1 MKNRR
6 FVISC
11 LLITALLFGMVGC
24 SKNDAARTETS
35 GAGVEGNEAVH
46 YRLPEVEEDYF
57 ALFCQNTDVM
67 FTQYTC
73 SNNIVFTM
81 LSAKPLTADDVTVTF
96 SGNVP
101 ATYEWIMNT
110 EPEELPRD
118 LFICYQGIDL
128 VEVEKLRED
137 GKTEEY
143 HEIIDPLNEAYDN
156 LSADEIPALYTG
168 YLMLQIPDP
177 ARLAGG
183 TLGTMTVATANQR
196 IEYPLDALTYSQ
208 FDDTHEDSGEL
219 FCDAISLTDIN
230 VDPSENGKF
239 YFDNINLTAQ
249 ADTAIEKIY
258 FLNAPDT
265 QIDAVSVT
273 QMQGE
278 TAMDFLWDA
287 SEPLTLAKDET
298 VQISVEAH
306 DPIFANTMS
315 ANATRYLV
323 IAYRGAE
330 GTGET
335 FVELTFRM
343 RPNGF
348 WTYGEL
354 EDGISM
360 LPYYEFLANS
370 ESE

>member
-6 FVISC
+6 LGITC

-24 SKNDAARTETS
+24 GKNDAAQTES
-35 GAGVEGNEAVH
+35 DGASAEGNAAVD
-46 YRLPEVEEDYF
+46 YRLPEVKEDYF
-57 ALFCQNTDVM
+57 ALFCQNTDVT
-67 FTQYTC
+67 FNQYSC
-73 SNNIVFTM
+73 SNNIAFTV
-81 LSAKPLTADDVTVTF
+81 LSAKPLTADNATVTF

-101 ATYEWIMNT
+101 VTYEWCMNDK
-110 EPEELPRD
+110 PEELPLN
-118 LFICYQGIDL
+118 LFICYQGVDL
-128 VEVEKLRED
+128 VELEQLLTD
-137 GKTEEY
+137 GNMEEY
-143 HEIIDPLNEAYDN
+143 HKIMDSLNEAYDN
-156 LSADEIPALYTG
+156 LSADEIPTLYTG
-168 YLMLQIPDP
+168 NLLLQIPDP
-177 ARLAGG
+177 TRLDGG
-183 TLGTMTVATANQR
+183 TLGTMTVATADQR
-196 IEYPLDALTYSQ
+196 VEYPLDALTYSQ
-208 FDDTHEDSGEL
+208 VNDIKEDSGEL
-219 FCDAISLTDIN
+219 FCDTISLTDIN
-230 VDPSENGKF
+230 MDPSESGKF
-239 YFDNINLTAQ
+239 RFDNINLTAQ

-273 QMQGE
+273 QTQGE
-278 TAMDFLWDA
+278 TTMDFLWDA

-343 RPNGF
+343 RQNGF

>member
-6 FVISC
+6 LGITC

-24 SKNDAARTETS
+24 GKNDAAQTES
-35 GAGVEGNEAVH
+35 DGASAEGNEAVD
-46 YRLPEVEEDYF
+46 YRLPEVKEDYF
-57 ALFCQNTDVM
+57 ALFCQNTDVT
-67 FTQYTC
+67 FNQYSC
-73 SNNIVFTM
+73 SNNIAFTV
-81 LSAKPLTADDVTVTF
+81 LSAKPLTADNATVTF

-101 ATYEWIMNT
+101 VTYEWCMND
-110 EPEELPRD
+110 EPEEFPLN
-118 LFICYQGIDL
+118 LFICYQGVDL
-128 VEVEKLRED
+128 VEMEQLRAD
-137 GKTEEY
+137 GNMEEY
-143 HEIIDPLNEAYDN
+143 LKIM
-156 LSADEIPALYTG
+156 DEIPTLYTG
-168 YLMLQIPDP
+168 NLLLQIPDLK
-177 ARLAGG
+177 RLDGG
-183 TLGTMTVATANQR
+183 ALGTMTVATADQR
-196 IEYPLDALTYSQ
+196 MEYSLDALTYSQ

-219 FCDAISLTDIN
+219 FCDTISLTDIN

-239 YFDNINLTAQ
+239 RFDNINLTAQ

-265 QIDAVSVT
+265 QIDAISVT
-273 QMQGE
+273 QTQGE
-278 TAMDFLWDA
+278 ATTDFLWDA

-343 RPNGF
+343 RQNGF